1 MQNQNYLAECRSHLT
16 DLQIFIRSQ
25 NHGKTTLA
33 KSGTFDGNSTK
44 AFLCFD
50 NLDIK
55 NLNTKVFRL
64 RFNVSGKLY
73 SFGFADKNGNA
84 GGARAA
90 GEVNAHS

>member
-1 MQNQNYLAECRSHLT
+1 MEKLLSQNQEHLT
-16 DLQIFIRSQ
+16 E
-25 NHGKTTLA
+25 TLH
-33 KSGTFDGNSTK
+33 
-44 AFLCFD
+44 